1 VRPADRLLVLRGRRV
16 AQHQPAAHDP
26 DRHLDQVDSG
36 VVHAVALGQRLERVD
51 GRRTG
56 RRDGM
61 SPGMALRTRIRAI
74 ATRVGGRKDDV
85 RPGLGTSA
93 TAGVSAIEPLR
104 LPHHGN
110 CDRDRGSSR
119 AGQDRGEG
127 PSATL
132 GRPAHSHA
140 ARPPPWVTRQ
150 ARSIEAFDD
159 AWIVRDNALNQAS
172 ESHPR
177 RRALGPRLAH
187 GALVGVTPRFVV
199 VAVSVHRLFERAGTH
214 VKKPTSGRA
223 RSRQDHRGR
232 HESAGQTPAVA
243 CPDRRP
249 RRKRAYRARDAII
262 GARLVPL
269 GSRRS
274 SNGSEVNA
282 ERSRSD
288 PT

>member
-1 VRPADRLLVLRGRRV
+1 MRSTGPWRLPIDTAHPRICRVRRRRSRAHERAHQQGNGRGERARGGAPAGGTGCRLGWRYARG
-16 AQHQPAAHDP
+16 
-26 DRHLDQVDSG
+26 SG
-36 VVHAVALGQRLERVD
+36 QSPPERVD
-51 GRRTG
+51 
-56 RRDGM
+56 
-61 SPGMALRTRIRAI
+61 A
-74 ATRVGGRKDDV
+74 RKTSA
-85 RPGLGTSA
+85 PASGTSA
-93 TAGVSAIEPLR
+93 TAGVSAMASLR

-159 AWIVRDNALNQAS
+159 VGMIVRDNAPRSSLRVSPAPTGARAS
-172 ESHPR
+172 S
-177 RRALGPRLAH
+177 RAW
-187 GALVGVTPRFVV
+187 
-199 VAVSVHRLFERAGTH
+199 
-214 VKKPTSGRA
+214 RA
-223 RSRQDHRGR
+223 RGRDAALGR
-232 HESAGQTPAVA
+232 HESAGQTPAVG

-282 ERSRSD
+282 DRSRSD

>member
-1 VRPADRLLVLRGRRV
+1 VPTNGLTNRGMVGARGLG
-16 AQHQPAAHDP
+16 AAH
-26 DRHLDQVDSG
+26 RQ
-36 VVHAVALGQRLERVD
+36 
-51 GRRTG
+51 
-56 RRDGM
+56 
-61 SPGMALRTRIRAI
+61 
-74 ATRVGGRKDDV
+74 GGRDV
-85 RPGLGTSA
+85 AWDGATHEDPGNRHPSGWTQGKTSVPASGTSA
-93 TAGVSAIEPLR
+93 TAGVSAMASLR

-177 RRALGPRLAH
+177 RRPLGPRLAH
-187 GALVGVTPRFVV
+187 GALVGVTPRLVV

-223 RSRQDHRGR
+223 RSRQDQ
-232 HESAGQTPAVA
+232 S
-243 CPDRRP
+243 
-249 RRKRAYRARDAII
+249 
-262 GARLVPL
+262 
-269 GSRRS
+269 RS
-274 SNGSEVNA
+274 S
-282 ERSRSD
+282 RISRSD
-288 PT
+288 PRGGLPGSKTE